1 MSKTRAA
8 LGATLCGGQQTFARR
23 ADNMPSQQFETAG
36 YDGKQVVEVV
46 GYPAGELPD
55 RLHALCLLQR
65 GFGALALG
73 DFRGQTLVGNLQL
86 MGAFLNQS
94 FRAMGL
100 TGAEHQEGA
109 EQPGAED
116 AGSEHNPA
124 FPPAMRREIERARLC
139 LQDIPPRPEIEG
151 RLEGLGCFCRR

>member
-1 MSKTRAA
+1 EMYQARLTVGGIDRAGPGGRGQQQPQLDRLAHGATQQVAELLDETARVDDLRPQCLASGEGEQRMRKTRAA

-73 DFRGQTLVGNLQL
+73 DFR
-86 MGAFLNQS
+86 
-94 FRAMGL
+94 
-100 TGAEHQEGA
+100 
-109 EQPGAED
+109 
-116 AGSEHNPA
+116 
-124 FPPAMRREIERARLC
+124 
-139 LQDIPPRPEIEG
+139 
-151 RLEGLGCFCRR
+151 